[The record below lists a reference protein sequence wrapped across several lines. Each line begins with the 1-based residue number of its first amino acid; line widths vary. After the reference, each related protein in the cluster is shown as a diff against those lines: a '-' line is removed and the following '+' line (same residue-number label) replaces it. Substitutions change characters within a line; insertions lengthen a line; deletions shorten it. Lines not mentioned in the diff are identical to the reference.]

1 MNIVLGPGFDGGRLL
16 ICELILLLN
25 TSEDMSAVVEMLEN
39 GSSLPK
45 ASENGSIPSKFVD
58 EIVVE
63 ETFNFELLTLFA
75 KTELLTFCPGG
86 YFPAALFPLSTN
98 VTLSLIV
105 IVLLVAVNVS
115 EIEEIVFSVESSC
128 A

>member
-1 MNIVLGPGFDGGRLL
+1 
-16 ICELILLLN
+16 
-25 TSEDMSAVVEMLEN
+25 MSAVVEMLEN
-39 GSSLPK
+39 GSSAPK
-45 ASENGSIPSKFVD
+45 ASENGSIPSKFAD

-63 ETFNFELLTLFA
+63 ETFNFELLTLLTA
-75 KTELLTFCPGG
+75 STEVLAFCPVG
-86 YFPAALFPLSTN
+86 YLPVVFPPSTN

-115 EIEEIVFSVESSC
+115 EIEEIVFNVESSY